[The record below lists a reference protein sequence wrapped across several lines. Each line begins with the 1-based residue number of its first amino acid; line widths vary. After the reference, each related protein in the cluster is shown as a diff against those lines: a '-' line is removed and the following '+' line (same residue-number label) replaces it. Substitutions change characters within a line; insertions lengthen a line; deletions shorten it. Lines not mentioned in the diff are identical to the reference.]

1 VSLKKTQTGSGEVVV
16 VPADVLAPGRP
27 LVVEVLPL
35 VGVLVGGGLRG
46 AGLEHPETGATDLS
60 QGSGGSGSSRLGNG
74 QSLITNISFFFRS
87 RWDGV

>member
-1 VSLKKTQTGSGEVVV
+1 VPTCVSLKKTQTGSGEVVV

-46 AGLEHPETGATDLS
+46 AGLEHPETGSMDLRCGTPMKKI
-60 QGSGGSGSSRLGNG
+60 Q
-74 QSLITNISFFFRS
+74 IK
-87 RWDGV
+87 